1 MSKKTTRVL
10 VCVTECI
17 KWSLNERENTKTG
30 IGIGRTGREGWKET
44 IKFGLIN
51 LDIINQTC
59 HSHTQMEI
67 LNSSWVTIGVALT

>member
-1 MSKKTTRVL
+1 MSKKTTRVQ
-10 VCVTECI
+10 VCVSECI

-30 IGIGRTGREGWKET
+30 IGIGRTGRGWKET
-44 IKFGLIN
+44 MKFGLIN

-67 LNSSWVTIGVALT
+67 QNSSWVTIGTALT